1 MTQSAA
7 SVTVTVGLRSHGDTQ
22 GLGLASASGSRRPSR
37 QARTPIVFKF
47 AVMSRQARTPIA
59 HDSSLPSFAVEYVG
73 LSG

>member
-1 MTQSAA
+1 VTQSAA

-37 QARTPIVFKF
+37 QARTPIGFKF
-47 AVMSRQARTPIA
+47 AVMSRQARPGTGSDPA
-59 HDSSLPSFAVEYVG
+59 DSSLPSFEYG